1 MKKLNKI
8 VAMLISVIMIM
19 QVLAITSFAE
29 DVYTFP
35 PQRPTVGNMKITT
48 GGAGYSEV
56 FIGLRTN
63 GTINIKADLN
73 SWGDG
78 ITSNLKDRL
87 LSLTD
92 VVDVAGIFNT
102 VVALKSNG
110 TVYVGQNTQEDIIMS
125 KPFDKLQPL
134 NEAANWTDIVAI
146 ECGEH
151 HLVGLKADGTV
162 VATGDNSYGQCDV
175 MGWNNVSEIYANDF
189 ETLAIRKDGTVLA
202 TGAVQ
207 NFSEIRKM
215 KNVKKLFHH
224 HPGVI
229 TYAAPH
235 NYQAVFTDGT
245 VSCNMD
251 YYEGTGEIVG
261 GIPIK
266 KTVSLPIN
274 EVFAKC
280 GYNTKIVDLQTIDSD
295 KYYVLDDA
303 GDFYLLSSDYTN
315 KVKVEK
321 LEEKIISFMSSLS
334 DYYALDENGQILS
347 NKAAFTSSDWILT
360 TNITYDGKKI
370 GSDVPP
376 YVKDGRTLAPIRAIL
391 EALGMTVSW
400 DGATQTATA
409 VKGNITISVSINSNI
424 AYVNGQQKTLDV
436 PAEITNGRT
445 FVPVRFF
452 GEALGM
458 NVDWD
463 GYTKTVIIESK

>member
-8 VAMLISVIMIM
+8 IAILTSAIMLM
-19 QVLAITSFAE
+19 QVFAITSFAE
-29 DVYTFP
+29 DIYTFP
-35 PQRPTVGNMKITT
+35 PQRPTVGNMKITAS
-48 GGAGYSEV
+48 GFGYNDV

-78 ITSNLKDRL
+78 ITPNLKDRL

-92 VVDVAGIFNT
+92 VVDVAAVFNT
-102 VVALKSNG
+102 VVALKPDG
-110 TVYVGQNTQEDIIMS
+110 TVYVGQSTPEDIVIS
-125 KPFDKLQPL
+125 TLTNGLQPL
-134 NEAANWTDIVAI
+134 NEAAGWTDIVAI
-146 ECGEH
+146 ECGMH

-162 VATGDNSYGQCDV
+162 VATGDNSNGQCDV
-175 MGWNNVSEIYANDF
+175 MGWDNVAKIYAAYN
-189 ETLAIRKDGTVLA
+189 ETFAIRKDGTVLA
-202 TGAVQ
+202 TGAVE
-207 NFSEIRKM
+207 NYSEIKKM
-215 KNVKKLFHH
+215 KNVERLFYH
-224 HPGVI
+224 HPGI
-229 TYAAPH
+229 ISYDGSH
-235 NYQAVFTDGT
+235 NYQVVYTDGT
-245 VSCNMD
+245 VSCNME
-251 YYEGTGEIVG
+251 YYEDTGEKVG

-266 KTVSLPIN
+266 KTLSLPVN

-280 GYNTKIVDLQTIDSD
+280 GYNTKIVDIQTIDTNE
-295 KYYVLDDA
+295 YYALDDA
-303 GDFYLLSSDYTN
+303 GDFYLLSSGHT
-315 KVKVEK
+315 KEVKIEK

-334 DYYALDENGQILS
+334 DYYALDENGQIWS
-347 NKAAFTSSDWILT
+347 NQAAFTSSDWILT

-370 GSDVPP
+370 DSDVPP

-409 VKGNITISVSINSNI
+409 VKGNITISVSINSNM
-424 AYVNGQQKTLDV
+424 AYVNGEQKMLDV